1 MTQIPAIRPA
11 IVDTARAALV
21 ALAIGAAAPA
31 AAQTEIVYA
40 TDWLAQAEHGGMY
53 QAVATGLY
61 EKYGLDV
68 EIKMGGP
75 QIDNQQLLAAGA
87 IDMGT
92 GSNSFFPLNLVQAG
106 ADVRAVMAMFQKD
119 PQVLMSHPR
128 DDVGSI
134 EDMQGMPIMIANSS
148 INTFWVWLQSKYGF
162 TDDQI
167 RPYTFNMA
175 PFLVDDTAIQQ
186 GYLSSEPYLVEK
198 EGIEPEVYLLADS
211 GYPSYSSLALAP
223 AALIEES
230 PEVVEGFVKAT
241 IEGWV
246 SYLYGDP
253 SPANALIM
261 DDNPDMTE
269 DTIAYGIEKM
279 KEYGILTEGDAA
291 TMGIGAMTDERWE
304 TFYSVMA
311 ENGVY
316 PEDLDYTAAY
326 TLDFVNEGYGLD
338 MME

>member
-1 MTQIPAIRPA
+1 MTSIAVRPA
-11 IVDTARAALV
+11 AAAA
-21 ALAIGAAAPA
+21 ALAIAAAAGPA

-53 QAVATGLY
+53 QALATGLY

-68 EIKMGGP
+68 EIRMGGP

-119 PQVLMSHPR
+119 PQVLMTHPR
-128 DDVGSI
+128 DDIDSI
-134 EDMQGMPIMIANSS
+134 ADMRGEPIMIANSS
-148 INTFWVWLQSKYGF
+148 INTFWIWLESKYGF
-162 TDDQI
+162 TDEQI

-175 PFLVDDTAIQQ
+175 PWLVDETAIQQ
-186 GYLSSEPYLVEK
+186 GYLSSEPYLVER
-198 EGIEPEVYLLADS
+198 EGIDPEVYLLADS

-223 AALIEES
+223 AALIEEN
-230 PEVVEGFVKAT
+230 PEAVEGFVKAT

-261 DDNPDMTE
+261 ADNPDMTE

-279 KEYGILTEGDAA
+279 KEYGILTSGDAE

-304 TFYSVMA
+304 TFYTVMA

-316 PEDLDYTAAY
+316 PADMDYTAAY
-326 TLDFVNEGYGLD
+326 TLDFVNQGHGLD